1 MHHLLFFLSICF
13 NLYLVKINELVPVPQ
28 CFMQADDDFL
38 FFFSVIPSLDI
49 WPQIIQPSQS
59 ATFATPL

>member
-1 MHHLLFFLSICF
+1 
-13 NLYLVKINELVPVPQ
+13 
-28 CFMQADDDFL
+28 MQADDDFL